1 MLRACTTPVGSDRT
15 VFLIGE
21 DAPGHYVV
29 RENHGL
35 IGGEFISRSEA
46 VRFAR
51 DECEAI
57 PGAVILIADAAA
69 MPGTK
74 RDR

>member
-1 MLRACTTPVGSDRT
+1 MLRACTTPVECDRT
-15 VFLIGE
+15 VFMIGE
-21 DAPGHYVV
+21 DAPGHYAV

-46 VRFAR
+46 MRFAR

-69 MPGTK
+69 MRGA
-74 RDR
+74 RRGQ